1 MFARYGGEEFAL
13 ILRGIDL
20 AAAVATAEPVRL
32 VTESCRFQYDEDVLT
47 VTISVGV
54 CQYDGGDQ
62 FEDGAQMIEA
72 ADKLLYLAKAAGR
85 NCVQF
90 TSSAS

>member
-1 MFARYGGEEFAL
+1 
-13 ILRGIDL
+13 
-20 AAAVATAEPVRL
+20 
-32 VTESCRFQYDEDVLT
+32 LT